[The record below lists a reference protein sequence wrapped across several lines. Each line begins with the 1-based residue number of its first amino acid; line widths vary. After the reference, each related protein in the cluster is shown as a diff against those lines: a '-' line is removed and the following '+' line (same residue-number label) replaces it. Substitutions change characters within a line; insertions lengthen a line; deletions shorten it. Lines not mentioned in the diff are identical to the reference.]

1 MVPQGSPAGLST
13 SNRLRPLASSCCT
26 ACHSGADSRMEGR
39 LERGWMWSPMLSVS
53 QRCTGSCCSGLS
65 SIKPCQRPRSHTSS
79 QSPWSTSLAWE
90 TRIWL
95 SSRNR
100 PAASSTR
107 NRRPAASL
115 TFSSLRVC
123 CRASIW
129 RWLREAPSPNQPSS
143 INQAPLSPP
152 PRSSSTVPMPMAS
165 RERKRPQ
172 LLATSTPR
180 RWLPLACHTRAFT
193 IRPPSS
199 GRPGS
204 RLNRASTMLRVPSSE
219 TMAPSRG
226 ERWAAG
232 WVAASRPAP
241 STRLTAGPAAATSRA
256 PRAVLHSRSTL
267 ATPPSRNKVMLRTST
282 PWARATREWPNSC
295 RSTETNSN
303 IAVTKPRLQSTALLI
318 GSLRVR
324 L

>member
-1 MVPQGSPAGLST
+1 
-13 SNRLRPLASSCCT
+13 
-26 ACHSGADSRMEGR
+26 
-39 LERGWMWSPMLSVS
+39 
-53 QRCTGSCCSGLS
+53 
-65 SIKPCQRPRSHTSS
+65 
-79 QSPWSTSLAWE
+79 
-90 TRIWL
+90 
-95 SSRNR
+95 
-100 PAASSTR
+100 
-107 NRRPAASL
+107 
-115 TFSSLRVC
+115 
-123 CRASIW
+123 
-129 RWLREAPSPNQPSS
+129 
-143 INQAPLSPP
+143 
-152 PRSSSTVPMPMAS
+152 MPMAS

-193 IRPPSS
+193 IRPPSR
-199 GRPGS
+199 GKPGS
-204 RLNRASTMLRVPSSE
+204 RLNRASTMLRVPSSD

-232 WVAASRPAP
+232 WVAASRPKP

-303 IAVTKPRLQSTALLI
+303 IAVTSPRPQSTGALI